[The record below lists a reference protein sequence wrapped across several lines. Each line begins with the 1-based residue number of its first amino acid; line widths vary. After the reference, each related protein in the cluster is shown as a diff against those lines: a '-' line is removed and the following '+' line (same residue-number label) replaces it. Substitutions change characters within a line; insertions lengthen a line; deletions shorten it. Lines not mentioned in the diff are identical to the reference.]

1 MKSIKPELAL
11 ASLFALLAFII
22 VMVGQSSRNPYFMI
36 AAASLVVATYVTY
49 PPAWMVEVSKIVAGK
64 PRDGGDGK

>member
-11 ASLFALLAFII
+11 ASLFAVLAFII

-36 AAASLVVATYVTY
+36 AAAALVVATYVTY
-49 PPAWMVEVSKIVAGK
+49 PPSWMVEVSKIVAGK
-64 PRDGGDGK
+64 PRDGQDGK

>member
-49 PPAWMVEVSKIVAGK
+49 PPSWVVEVSKIVAGK
-64 PRDGGDGK
+64 PRDGRDGE